1 MESEAATGASGHRLP
16 APVDL
21 LVPDR
26 GLRLRHLPGEVCLAS
41 RRAFAPDVSPG
52 KELQEDIARCLAGEP
67 SHFLIARLRPLHD
80 RHRSPENPARADS
93 PSCSNCCLPTIPLSA
108 DAALGEASGLVVEGL
123 SALWCPSC
131 GELVL
136 PDAVGQLRPRLEG
149 FRGAAGGKA
158 VPSLVYE
165 TPGHP
170 RSMQL
175 EVSTR
180 CNLTCSYCSH
190 RHLESKRF
198 QPFEDFLRHLDGID
212 FRRVRNVDFTG
223 LGEPALHPRLADMV
237 REVRRRAPRAE
248 VRVVTNGT
256 VLNARRFEPLCD
268 AGITS
273 IAFSLDSLDP
283 QRFAHQRGG
292 AALQPVLD
300 NLEALVEHR
309 RRHSLNLRIKIKAVL
324 VDDPYTEAEAL
335 LAYSARL
342 GLRMPHF
349 SCIDPRSTAQ
359 QSYGEAWLEEGWDG
373 GDEAFLRWSENRW
386 RELTGE
392 DPVPSTPVLSPEHDE
407 ILHPAIGP
415 PPELCRWAVDAA
427 YLTIDGSSLTCCEA
441 MIDLPRRPLAQLDG
455 HSMAELWTGDLLWG
469 YRLPLALGWLPP
481 GCVGCPQAPAH
492 GRPLAELVGAV
503 SVAEAGPLQQIGRAG
518 RPGSDAPSG
527 TSSVEKPA
535 R

>member
-1 MESEAATGASGHRLP
+1 MQSEAATGASEHRLP

-21 LVPDR
+21 LVPER
-26 GLRLRHLPGEVCLAS
+26 GLRLRHLPGQVCLAS
-41 RRAFAPDVSPG
+41 RRAFAPAVSPDEG
-52 KELQEDIARCLAGEP
+52 LLEDIARCLAGDP
-67 SHFLIARLRPLHD
+67 SHFLVARLRPTGGEA
-80 RHRSPENPARADS
+80 PPCAG
-93 PSCSNCCLPTIPLSA
+93 CSTPTIALSV

-123 SALWCPSC
+123 SARWCRSC
-131 GELVL
+131 GELLL
-136 PDAVGQLRPRLEG
+136 PDAVEQLRPRLEG
-149 FRGAAGGKA
+149 FEGAAGGEA
-158 VPSLVYE
+158 VPSLIYE

-170 RSMQL
+170 RSVQL

-198 QPFEDFLRHLDGID
+198 QPFEEFLRHLDGID
-212 FRRVRNVDFTG
+212 FHRVRNVDFTG
-223 LGEPALHPRLADMV
+223 LGEPVLHPRLPDMV

-256 VLNARRFEPLCD
+256 VFDARRFEPLCA

-292 AALQPVLD
+292 TALQPVLD

-309 RRHSLNLRIKIKAVL
+309 RRQNLDHLRIKIKAVL
-324 VDDPYTEAEAL
+324 VDDPYADAEAL
-335 LAYSARL
+335 LSYSAHL

-359 QSYGEAWLEEGWDG
+359 ESYDETWLEEGWDG
-373 GDEAFLRWSENRW
+373 GDEAFLRWSEDRW
-386 RELTGE
+386 RQLTGE
-392 DPVPSTPVLSPEHDE
+392 APIPASPVLSPEHDE

-455 HSMAELWTGDLLWG
+455 SSLAELWIGDLLWG

-492 GRPLAELVGAV
+492 GRPLTEPGEPLPTTGAA
-503 SVAEAGPLQQIGRAG
+503 SLLQIGSASRPRQDTPPLDGNPGKPG
-518 RPGSDAPSG
+518 R
-527 TSSVEKPA
+527 
-535 R
+535 